1 MIEPNVFLWGMLIAL
16 PVGLA
21 AFIMSDVSNSRRIE
35 EKQKK
40 NSYRK
45 RS

>member
-1 MIEPNVFLWGMLIAL
+1 MIEPTVFFWGMLIAL

-21 AFIMSDVSNSRRIE
+21 AFIISDVSNSRRIE

-40 NSYRK
+40 NRYRK